1 MPIDIA
7 VNRLTYGL
15 IKNLSECVAK
25 LTALKSFLDPKL
37 NPCFH
42 QTSSKGSNQLQLSF
56 SSFPHP
62 ALRLRISMS

>member
-7 VNRLTYGL
+7 VNWLTYGL

-25 LTALKSFLDPKL
+25 LTALKSSLDPKL

-42 QTSSKGSNQLQLSF
+42 HF
-56 SSFPHP
+56 SSY
-62 ALRLRISMS
+62 LREQSITTFLFIISASGP

>member
-15 IKNLSECVAK
+15 IKNLSVCVAK

-42 QTSSKGSNQLQLSF
+42 PF
-56 SSFPHP
+56 SS
-62 ALRLRISMS
+62 